1 MHSATRRVLA
11 CAVVVLASCSASPD
25 ARSAAEGD
33 RITIRDAVV
42 DTEIV
47 STPADKKLGLGQRDK
62 LDWDHG
68 MLFVYNEPRV
78 LTMWMKGMRFDIDIV
93 WIREGRIVDMA
104 WRVPHEVEEP
114 LPIYRPRET
123 ADMVLEV
130 PAGYAW
136 ANGWK
141 TGDPVVLQRAEGKRS
156 NTSAP

>member
-1 MHSATRRVLA
+1 
-11 CAVVVLASCSASPD
+11 
-25 ARSAAEGD
+25 
-33 RITIRDAVV
+33 
-42 DTEIV
+42 
-47 STPADKKLGLGQRDK
+47 
-62 LDWDHG
+62 

-93 WIREGRIVDMA
+93 WVREGRIVDMA

-156 NTSAP
+156 NASAP